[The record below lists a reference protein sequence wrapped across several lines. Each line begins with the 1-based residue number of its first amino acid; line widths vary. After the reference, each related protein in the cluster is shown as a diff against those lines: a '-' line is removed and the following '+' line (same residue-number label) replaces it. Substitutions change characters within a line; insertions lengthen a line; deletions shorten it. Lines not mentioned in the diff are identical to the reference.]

1 MSGLSDLGDLDHLS
15 EAERLA
21 LCEELGRLNRMVP
34 LSPAPET
41 TDASPPCRTPAAPGA
56 GDSFSTQGAPA

>member
-1 MSGLSDLGDLDHLS
+1 MSGLSDLVDLDNLS

-34 LSPAPET
+34 LSSSPAP
-41 TDASPPCRTPAAPGA
+41 DLPPGRTPAAAGA
-56 GDSFSTQGAPA
+56 GDSFPKQGATA